1 MFVDILFG
9 GDQVALRQAFD
20 RACSEL
26 GIGTNSDDADR
37 REQLAKLILSLARE
51 GESEATLIQHKAVW
65 QMQHSDGASLVGRKP
80 GSPVT
85 KPWRPRMG
93 ISPHDEVIRQG
104 RSRSL
109 TRFTLR
115 ARSVG

>member
-9 GDQVALRQAFD
+9 GDQAALRLAFD

-26 GIGTNSDDADR
+26 GIGTNSDDTVR

-65 QMQHSDGASLVGRKP
+65 QMQHPNRVSPLRKA
-80 GSPVT
+80 GLPVT
-85 KPWRPRMG
+85 RPSGPRKS

-109 TRFTLR
+109 TRSALT

>member
-9 GDQVALRQAFD
+9 GDQVALRLAFD

-26 GIGTNSDDADR
+26 GIGTNADDTVR

-65 QMQHSDGASLVGRKP
+65 QIQHPNRV
-80 GSPVT
+80 SPVRKAGLPVT
-85 KPWRPRMG
+85 RPS
-93 ISPHDEVIRQG
+93 ISSHDEVIRQG
-104 RSRSL
+104 L
-109 TRFTLR
+109 LI
-115 ARSVG
+115 

>member
-65 QMQHSDGASLVGRKP
+65 QMQHPDGASLVGRKA

-85 KPWRPRMG
+85 QRRAYHLM
-93 ISPHDEVIRQG
+93 
-104 RSRSL
+104 
-109 TRFTLR
+109 TRLS
-115 ARSVG
+115 AKDDQDL